1 MTSKPVRRHDLYVYE
16 LSDEVLNSLQLI
28 KFDLNLNEVSK
39 VPVVNPGKGKGK
51 ERESKDFA
59 ADKPP
64 KAVET
69 NSSDTSHSVQA
80 PPHTSAPKDLRPV
93 TQTDSVSLQ
102 ESESSSD
109 DDESIESS
117 DSDDSFESDF
127 GDLKLSDDSSV
138 AVSYLN
144 THSPYLLLE
153 SSLLPPERS
162 QVFGIH
168 KALFLEDELTDPAKA
183 LLSWNSYNDKK
194 DNEGKISALFMMGGG
209 HFAGAIV
216 SHTRLNVV
224 GNVRKENQTLQEQ
237 AVRLIEHKT
246 FHRYTTRRKQ
256 GGSQSAMDNAKGKA
270 NSAGSSLRRYNEAA
284 LKNDVTEL
292 LKLWKPY
299 LDRCSL
305 IFIRARNAHD
315 KSVFFADNILQKTDP
330 RLKTFPFTTGR
341 PTTGELRRSWCE
353 LTYMKTVDRP
363 TPIQAKPPAV
373 STTEGA
379 NKTRET
385 EITPVKLNTLTPEEQ
400 HTEEIVRL
408 LKKGRAPFL
417 LAYLKKNQLQA
428 DFKLMPESKYAT
440 TPTMLHYASQQ
451 GLKQMVLILLT
462 KLKCSPTVKNVMGKT
477 PWDLSKSDAI
487 RQSFQVARYT
497 LGEDYVNWEE
507 AHIGRPMSKEE
518 VESLNAAGGERQAQ
532 EVTTAIM
539 QELEAA
545 REKRKEEKEQKTK
558 SSSGNNGSSRLG
570 TGGSQPP
577 TLVSITQNLNSLT
590 DEQRRRLMREQRA
603 RAAEARMRKQAQ
615 S

>member
-39 VPVVNPGKGKGK
+39 VPVVNLGKGKGK
-51 ERESKDFA
+51 ERESKDLA
-59 ADKPP
+59 GDKPP

-69 NSSDTSHSVQA
+69 SSSDTSHSVQA
-80 PPHTSAPKDLRPV
+80 PPHTPVPNGLRPV
-93 TQTDSVSLQ
+93 TQTDSVSGQ

-127 GDLKLSDDSSV
+127 GNLKLSDDSSV

-428 DFKLMPESKYAT
+428 GFKLMPESKYAT

-462 KLKCSPTVKNVMGKT
+462 KLKCSPTVKNVNGKT
-477 PWDLSKSDAI
+477 PWDLSKSDAV
-487 RQSFQVARYT
+487 RQSFQVARHT

-507 AHIGRPMSKEE
+507 AHVGRPMSKEE

>member
-1 MTSKPVRRHDLYVYE
+1 MRSEIETKNTSISGQDSDSSTDNDE
-16 LSDEVLNSLQLI
+16 LS
-28 KFDLNLNEVSK
+28 
-39 VPVVNPGKGKGK
+39 
-51 ERESKDFA
+51 
-59 ADKPP
+59 
-64 KAVET
+64 
-69 NSSDTSHSVQA
+69 
-80 PPHTSAPKDLRPV
+80 
-93 TQTDSVSLQ
+93 
-102 ESESSSD
+102 
-109 DDESIESS
+109 ESS
-117 DSDDSFESDF
+117 DSDDSLEPDF
-127 GDLKLSDDSSV
+127 GNLRLSDDSPV

-153 SSLLPPERS
+153 SSLLPSEKS

-168 KALFLEDELTDPAKA
+168 KALFLEDELADPSRAIS
-183 LLSWNSYNDKK
+183 SWNRSISSSGADKE
-194 DNEGKISALFMMGGG
+194 DNGGKISALFMMGGG

-256 GGSQSAMDNAKGKA
+256 GGTQSAMDNAKGKA

-315 KSVFFADNILQKTDP
+315 RSVFFADNLLQKTDP
-330 RLKTFPFTTGR
+330 RLRTFPFTTGR

-353 LTYMKTVDRP
+353 LTYMKIVDRP
-363 TPIQAKPPAV
+363 TPFQAKPSGV
-373 STTEGA
+373 SSTTAETD
-379 NKTRET
+379 KVRET
-385 EITPVKLNTLTPEEQ
+385 EVEPVKVATFTPEER

-417 LAYLKKNQLQA
+417 MAYLKKNQLQA
-428 DFKLMPESKYAT
+428 DFKFMPEGKYAT

-462 KLKCSPTVKNVMGKT
+462 KLKCSPTVKNVNGKT
-477 PWDLSKSDAI
+477 PWDLAKSDAV

-497 LGEDYVNWEE
+497 LGEDYVSWDE
-507 AHIGRPMSKEE
+507 ARVGKPMSKEE
-518 VESLNAAGGERQAQ
+518 VESLNAAGGDKQAE

-545 REKRKEEKEQKTK
+545 RERRKEEREQKKK
-558 SSSGNNGSSRLG
+558 SSGSNGSSRLG
-570 TGGSQPP
+570 TGNSQSPIL
-577 TLVSITQNLNSLT
+577 TSITQNLNSLT

-603 RAAEARMRKQAQ
+603 RAAEARMRKQSQ
-615 S
+615 SQSP